1 LLVERLAIARAQ
13 RDQIS
18 DASKRE
24 QLAHFRGVL
33 EGFRYM
39 GAMTAEEESAWSDK
53 MLLALGITPPDPAL
67 PGVLQADVASD
78 TSAPQLTAPARP
90 ISTNKTR
97 PRFIRVARGPDKEFK
112 YRGSTLRVV
121 GVEQY
126 DAVVAVQW
134 ILNPEPNV
142 SAVFS
147 EESAALEQDLQD
159 LDDGPADILRK
170 TAERLLT
177 TRRLYVFALAD
188 DLGTS
193 YELVEEQHG
202 ASFVS
207 NGITRQFIGIRGSAM
222 FHPSVP
228 SNARCL
234 TFKWFAAALK
244 VPLAWSPD
252 PTFRPR

>member
-1 LLVERLAIARAQ
+1 
-13 RDQIS
+13 
-18 DASKRE
+18 
-24 QLAHFRGVL
+24 
-33 EGFRYM
+33 M

-78 TSAPQLTAPARP
+78 TSAPQLIAPARP

-126 DAVVAVQW
+126 DAVVSVKW
-134 ILNPEPNV
+134 IVNPEPNV
-142 SAVFS
+142 LDVFP
-147 EESAALEQDLQD
+147 EESAALEQDLQG
-159 LDDGPADILRK
+159 LDDVPAEILRK
-170 TAERLLT
+170 TAERLLR

-193 YELVEEQHG
+193 YELTEEQHG
-202 ASFVS
+202 AASVF
-207 NGITRQFIGIRGSAM
+207 NGITMQSIGITGSAM

-228 SNARCL
+228 SNARSL
-234 TFKWFAAALK
+234 NFKWFALTLE